1 MHMQPPI
8 VIIKQAS
15 NKTSPLA
22 GVLLLIFIVAKVF
35 MIEPVAAWS
44 WWWVFS
50 PVWIPIL
57 LVLGIWLALAV
68 VGLLIAV
75 VLTTIAYFRDNSKTK
90 RAMRDS
96 EYM

>member
-50 PVWIPIL
+50 PIWIPM
-57 LVLGIWLALAV
+57 
-68 VGLLIAV
+68 LIAV
-75 VLTTIAYFRDNSKTK
+75 GFWLLVAAIALSLAAILDTIDYFRENSKTK

>member
-22 GVLLLIFIVAKVF
+22 GALLLIFIVAKVF

-50 PVWIPIL
+50 PVWIPMLIALGFWL
-57 LVLGIWLALAV
+57 LVAV
-68 VGLLIAV
+68 VGLLIAL
-75 VLTTIAYFRDNSKTK
+75 VLGVIAYISNNSKTK

-96 EYM
+96 EYL